1 MSSLND
7 FELTVGL
14 EVHAQLLTRSK
25 IFTADAVTFGKE
37 PNRHTSLIT
46 LAHPGTLPMLNKEVI
61 TLAVRMGIA
70 CGCKIADTV
79 TFDRKNYFYPDLPK
93 GYQITQDKNPICRGG
108 EVRLPNGGQVALNR
122 IHLEED
128 AGKSVHDADPE
139 MTCLDFNRAGTPL
152 IEIVTEPCIHSSE
165 DAAMFITEIRQ
176 ILKYLKVCDGNMEE
190 GSLRADANVSVRKK
204 GEKQLG
210 RKVEVKNMNS
220 IRNLKIAIEFEFRR
234 QAELLIEGKSI
245 LSETRLFD
253 AERGET
259 FPMRE
264 KEELNDYRYFPEPD
278 LSAFVLDKTFVQAI
292 AQEMPKTGAQYATML
307 METYGLSEY
316 DARVISSDERS
327 VHYFLNVAEYCSDAK
342 AISNWIIGP
351 IRSLLNQEG
360 EHSELPDAQ
369 KLASLI
375 DLVKASKVSNTIAVQ
390 KLLPLMIARHDR
402 NPSDLALENGWLLS
416 QDDGEL
422 EDVIRDIL
430 RIYPL
435 KIEEFKKG
443 KKGILAM
450 FMGEVMKRTKGKVD
464 PKRANELLI
473 QEINKLN

>member
-1 MSSLND
+1 MSSLDD

-25 IFTADAVTFGKE
+25 IFTADAVSFGDE

-46 LAHPGTLPMLNKEVI
+46 LAHPGTLPNLNKEVI
-61 TLAVRMGIA
+61 SLAVRMGLA
-70 CGCKIADTV
+70 CGCKMADTV

-93 GYQITQDKNPICRGG
+93 GYQITQDKNPICLGG
-108 EVRLPNGGQVALNR
+108 MVRLPNGAQVALNR

-165 DAAMFITEIRQ
+165 DAGLFMAEIRQ
-176 ILKYLKVCDGNMEE
+176 TLKYLKVCDGNMEE

-210 RKVEVKNMNS
+210 RKVEIKNMNS
-220 IRNLKIAIEFEFRR
+220 IRNLKVAIEFEFKR
-234 QAELLIEGKSI
+234 QIELLNAGKTI
-245 LSETRLFD
+245 TSETRLFD

-259 FPMRE
+259 FSMRE

-278 LSAFVLDKTFVQAI
+278 LSVFVLDPAFVESVAL
-292 AQEMPKTGAQYATML
+292 EMPKTGAQYAAIL

-316 DARVISSDERS
+316 DARVISSDERT
-327 VHYFLNVAEYCSDAK
+327 VHYFLKVSDYCSDAK
-342 AISNWIIGP
+342 AISNWIMGP
-351 IRSLLNQEG
+351 IRNMLNQEG
-360 EHSELPDAQ
+360 QQGELPAAEKMATLIELIKASKISYTIAAQ
-369 KLASLI
+369 KLFPMM
-375 DLVKASKVSNTIAVQ
+375 VVQ
-390 KLLPLMIARHDR
+390 LDRSPL
-402 NPSDLALENGWLLS
+402 DLASENGFLLQ
-416 QDDGEL
+416 QDEGEL
-422 EDVIRDIL
+422 EQVIRDIL